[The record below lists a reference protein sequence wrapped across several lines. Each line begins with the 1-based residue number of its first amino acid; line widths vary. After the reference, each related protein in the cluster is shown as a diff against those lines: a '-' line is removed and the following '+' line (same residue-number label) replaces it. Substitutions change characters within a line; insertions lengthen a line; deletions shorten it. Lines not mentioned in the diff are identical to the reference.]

1 MMINLKIKN
10 KSYDKVIFT
19 DAQIEVEKGDFIG
32 IKGPSGSGK
41 STLLSILGLLE
52 TFDGEYYF

>member
-19 DAQIEVEKGDFIG
+19 DAQIEIEKGDFIG

-52 TFDGEYYF
+52 TFDGE